1 MEDGKMT
8 SQQELSNDQFLQELE
23 NLLVC
28 VIEARNLLKKIDL
41 GLEDEGDSSVYNPRL
56 SHRLVN

>member
-1 MEDGKMT
+1 MKN
-8 SQQELSNDQFLQELE
+8 QQQLSDDQFLQELE

-41 GLEDEGDSSVYNPRL
+41 GLEDERGSSIDDLRL